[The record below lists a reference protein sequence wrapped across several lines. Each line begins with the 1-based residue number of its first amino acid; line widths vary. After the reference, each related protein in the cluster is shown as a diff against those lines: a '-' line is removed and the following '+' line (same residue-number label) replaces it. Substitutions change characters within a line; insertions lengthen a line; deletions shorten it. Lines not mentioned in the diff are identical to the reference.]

1 MADILKQKSSPP
13 PTTSTPSAQS
23 SAALNAEVDRLQMR
37 ICTLKTEN
45 VNMLESQ
52 DNEQHKNE
60 LLLIE
65 TSSLKAQLE
74 KLLGKLSEFA
84 AEQEKYEETI
94 LKLQG
99 DVMGLR
105 SAEVVDEEVEGVE
118 GGGKGWFGF

>member
-1 MADILKQKSSPP
+1 MH
-13 PTTSTPSAQS
+13 
-23 SAALNAEVDRLQMR
+23 

-74 KLLGKLSEFA
+74 KLTVKLTEFA
-84 AEQEKYEETI
+84 VEQEGYENTI

-99 DVMGLR
+99 DVVTLR
-105 SAEVVDEEVEGVE
+105 SRDEGGEVVGLEE
-118 GGGKGWFGF
+118 GKSSWFGF